1 MTANA
6 KPHIDFTE
14 LAPFIDADT
23 FAAMQRVTSDPKSCG
38 LNINRPEDE
47 YAIAQLKALR
57 EATGVC
63 FIRNDRGD
71 GWIEVN
77 GYGRA
82 YIHWREWAERMAG
95 V

>member
-1 MTANA
+1 MTTTD
-6 KPHIDFTE
+6 KPHTDFPD
-14 LAPFIDADT
+14 LAPFIDAET

-47 YAIAQLKALR
+47 YAIAQLKTLR
-57 EATGVC
+57 SETGVC

-71 GWIEVN
+71 GWIEIN

-82 YIHWREWAERMAG
+82 YVHWREWAERRAR